1 MPWTISISGKI
12 VKVELDHSVENVVIG
27 ITVKGY

>member
-12 VKVELDHSVENVVIG
+12 VKVTIDYPVENVVIG
-27 ITVKGY
+27 MTVQGY